1 MGFVLSVN
9 PLPLT
14 PFRRSLI
21 VDMFYLLVWCEDS
34 AQWHEADECEER
46 SLRRATALL
55 RGRNP
60 RLVLGGVTAIVHQ
73 SGLEYAL
80 RRNPRGM
87 FQQITRD
94 LVAA

>member
-1 MGFVLSVN
+1 
-9 PLPLT
+9 
-14 PFRRSLI
+14 
-21 VDMFYLLVWCEDS
+21 VDLFYLLVWCEDS
-34 AQWHEADECEER
+34 AQWHEADQCEER
-46 SLRRATALL
+46 SLRRAKALL

-60 RLVLGGVTAIVHQ
+60 GLVLGGVTAVVHC